1 MGLDSTHKNCNPRCN
16 LQATK
21 LVARQAASKDG
32 IIVFSINDFEEFAAA
47 KGRDYHLMFFLN
59 AHYMAKNADMN
70 LPKLR
75 QEYALAAQ
83 VCLPAL
89 MTACS
94 SCR

>member
-1 MGLDSTHKNCNPRCN
+1 
-16 LQATK
+16 LQVTK

-32 IIVFSINDFEEFAAA
+32 IIVFSNQDFEEFAAT

-59 AHYMAKNADMN
+59 AHYMAKNLDMN

-83 VCLPAL
+83 VGLAAAGRSL
-89 MTACS
+89 LII
-94 SCR
+94 